1 MLLCL
6 ATGSQCEREPGDD
19 RSRIRRQHAAQ
30 EQPGAGDHA
39 STTTQPRPRQ
49 SISQPPGV
57 MKRVVAEQ
65 ERRVDHPMSAG
76 SDPMPIH
83 EPDVLDHG

>member
-1 MLLCL
+1 MRNYVVVSGDWLPSASENQ
-6 ATGSQCEREPGDD
+6 ATIALGPFASTPPKSNPVR
-19 RSRIRRQHAAQ
+19 
-30 EQPGAGDHA
+30 GDHA

-76 SDPMPIH
+76 SDPMPIR
-83 EPDVLDHG
+83 